1 MIFFKAQL
9 LVISFGF
16 FSLNSLN
23 AASKRE
29 THAMTLNS
37 FLDTQVENRQKI
49 AASDSP
55 IKKAALKE
63 FDALVQE
70 AAAFVGLEV
79 SFVYDDELQR
89 RVSST
94 VSKIREMKKLLDAFK
109 FAQKGGLILFSYVPY
124 QGFEYRYSN

>member
-1 MIFFKAQL
+1 MTFFKAQIFF
-9 LVISFGF
+9 ISIGF
-16 FSLNSLN
+16 FSLSGLN

-29 THAMTLNS
+29 TQAVTLNS
-37 FLDTQVENRQKI
+37 FLDTRVENRQKI

-55 IKKAALKE
+55 IKEAALKE

-70 AAAFVGLEV
+70 ATAFVGLEA

-89 RVSST
+89 RVSCA
-94 VSKIREMKKLLDAFK
+94 VGKIREMKKLLDAFK